1 METKQ
6 TSIQIKVDKS
16 ISNELK
22 RMAKKKDMIYS
33 AYVRK
38 LLLESLDKAKMEQQ
52 DEDKSS
58 SVLLCNE

>member
-6 TSIQIKVDKS
+6 TSIQLKVDKS
-16 ISNELK
+16 VSNELK

-52 DEDKSS
+52 NEDKSS
-58 SVLLCNE
+58 PVLLCNE

>member
-16 ISNELK
+16 VSNELK

-38 LLLESLDKAKMEQQ
+38 LLLESLEKAKMEQLN
-52 DEDKSS
+52 EDKSS
-58 SVLLCNE
+58 SVLLWNE